1 MSLELSLKSF
11 IILLHVMSRIQVF
24 GKKKK
29 LDHRKD
35 QKKAESIGG
44 TSLSLSFDLPP
55 IVPLLA
61 PGPFNIVDMIGRTT
75 LRDAFKLF

>member
-1 MSLELSLKSF
+1 MVRIVVFFQQQKKKKIF
-11 IILLHVMSRIQVF
+11 IS
-24 GKKKK
+24 KEKK

-44 TSLSLSFDLPP
+44 TPLSLSFDLPP
-55 IVPLLA
+55 IEPLLA